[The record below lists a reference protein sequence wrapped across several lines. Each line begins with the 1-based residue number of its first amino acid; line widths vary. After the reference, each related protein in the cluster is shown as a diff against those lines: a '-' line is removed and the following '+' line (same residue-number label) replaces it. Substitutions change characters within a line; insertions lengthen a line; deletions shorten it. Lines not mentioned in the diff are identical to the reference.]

1 MPKCASIGTFEESVG
16 VIDGTLED
24 RGAVENGEL

>member
-16 VIDGTLED
+16 VIDETLED